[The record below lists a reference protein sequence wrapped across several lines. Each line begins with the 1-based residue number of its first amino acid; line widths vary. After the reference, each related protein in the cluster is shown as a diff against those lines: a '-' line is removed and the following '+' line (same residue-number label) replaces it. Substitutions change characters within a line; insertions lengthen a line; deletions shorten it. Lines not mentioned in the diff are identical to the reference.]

1 MTSKEITKITNGQKN
16 KIIELVRAEVDEM
29 SMLGTAKFCGA
40 ELCCIKNAYDF
51 MFDGFKYI
59 RSKYI
64 TDIIT
69 SEKNETLG
77 FYNNIY
83 AKENLFDS
91 DDVPY
96 TSDTFRKLFEELA
109 KSGEAV
115 TVECNFEDAIDYY
128 LGKIVS
134 LTGNLAT
141 MQCFDGNGEI
151 FKDKVRVNLDFV
163 SMVTVGDR
171 YTCTMAKYVKWR

>member
-29 SMLGTAKFCGA
+29 SMLGTLKFCGA
-40 ELCCIKNAYDF
+40 ELCCVQNAYDF

-64 TDIIT
+64 SDILT
-69 SEKNETLG
+69 CEKNETLG
-77 FYNNIY
+77 FYSSIY
-83 AKENLFDS
+83 SKEKLFDGA
-91 DDVPY
+91 DCPY
-96 TSDTFRKLFEELA
+96 KPDTFRKLFEELA

-115 TVECNFEDAIDYY
+115 TVECNFEEAIDYY
-128 LGKIVS
+128 LGRVVS

-171 YTCTMAKYVKWR
+171 YTSTMAKYVNW